1 MSNIYDEILNSSNI
15 QSILEYYGIQVH
27 KNKCTCPFHND
38 KNPSMSIHQNKGI
51 AKCFACGAGGNA
63 ISFIQK
69 YESEINHN
77 QISIKEAM
85 QKAIDI
91 QHLNI
96 VIPENKNVVLTE
108 EQKRKKLLTDILKD
122 AIKISEN
129 LLKVYYSPNKETLEY
144 LNKRN
149 ISKSVIENFHI
160 GYLPGPDEM
169 TKELLKKYKVEDL
182 MDVGLTIEINERYG
196 SYIDVFNDR
205 ITIPIFDEFGNP
217 VGFGG
222 RRIYESMR
230 PKYLNTKETEIFNK
244 SKLLFNYHKA
254 KFYAKNDEIIILE
267 GYMDVVSAK
276 EMKMDNV
283 VAIMGTSLTKEH
295 IDMIRKLNCE
305 ITLSLDNDEAGRK
318 AMIRVIPELLKENFK
333 VNVLDISKLGNYK
346 DFGDLQLAK
355 FSKEQIYQTKI
366 SAFTFLM
373 QYKYIKN
380 QDLTVETIHKVY
392 NEMWKDKL
400 IKDTKDVLNFKE
412 FITNN
417 TKYTSDEIDRII
429 KPIEVKV
436 NNRVDRYKD
445 VFFYHYI
452 LNLIKNYAVKH
463 QDTILLKYIESGKL
477 DSTVLMDSINNEQF
491 LDDNGLSI
499 NIGSYIRDFLFN
511 TEDYIKFKNDKSFL
525 LENLLNNVKAFDS
538 KGNVVNVSLTMEQ
551 KEIILKQYNES
562 FDDSIKYQIENNPD
576 EFEELF
582 IANNSI
588 QFERLFPKTYKDA
601 FKEQALSRFR
611 NYGVMEAVRYALA
624 YSEDM
629 KSALSRQFVNNDK
642 YKTLLVFNNSQNI
655 LGLSPENIKS
665 PNRTKEKTIEQ
676 INEENIEKSE
686 EKVENPMSIFIRLP
700 GTQQE
705 TSKGMYLPVD
715 TENAVYIPRQ
725 LYQKMDN
732 EQVKL
737 IGSKGNQANMSEYNI
752 NPVEKTKKFLSR
764 LTLEEFYHKYFNLYE
779 IREEKEVMA

>member
-1 MSNIYDEILNSSNI
+1 MSNVYDEILNSSNI
-15 QSILEYYGIQVH
+15 QSILEYYGLQIH

-77 QISIKEAM
+77 QISIKQAM

-91 QHLNI
+91 QGLNI
-96 VIPENKNVVLTE
+96 IIPNTKDTTLTE
-108 EQKRKKLLTDILKD
+108 EQKKTQRLTNILKD
-122 AIKISEN
+122 AISLSEN
-129 LLKVYYSPNKETLEY
+129 NLKINNVDSVKSLEY
-144 LNKRN
+144 LKSRN
-149 ISKSVIENFHI
+149 LSMEIINYFHI
-160 GYLPGPDEM
+160 GFNPSHNTLAN
-169 TKELLKKYKVEDL
+169 ELLKKYSLEDL
-182 MDVGLTIEINERYG
+182 KEVGIIKDYNNN
-196 SYIDVFNDR
+196 YIDVFANR
-205 ITIPIFDEFGNP
+205 ITVPIFDQNGNP

-222 RRIYESMR
+222 RTISDNIK
-230 PKYLNTKETEIFNK
+230 PKYLNTSATPLFNK
-244 SKLLFNYHKA
+244 SNILFNFHRA
-254 KFYAKNDEIIILE
+254 KFYARNDEIIVVE
-267 GYMDVVSAK
+267 GYMDAISAK

-283 VAIMGTSLTKEH
+283 VASMGTALTKEH
-295 IDMIRKLNCE
+295 IDMFKKLKCE
-305 ITLSLDNDEAGRK
+305 VTLALDNDEAGK
-318 AMIRVIPELLKENFK
+318 NAMIRIIPELLKENIQ
-333 VNVLDISKLGNYK
+333 VNVLDISKLGEYK
-346 DFGDLQLAK
+346 DFGDLQIAK
-355 FSKEQIYQTKI
+355 FSREQIYQTKI

-373 QYKYIKN
+373 QHKYIKN
-380 QDLTVETIHKVY
+380 QELTVETIHKIY
-392 NEMWKDKL
+392 NKMWKDKL

-417 TKYTSDEIDRII
+417 TKYTSDEIDKVI

-463 QDTILLKYIESGKL
+463 QDTILIKYIESGKL

-491 LDDNGLSI
+491 LEDTGLSI

-582 IANNSI
+582 IANNSM
-588 QFERLFPKTYKDA
+588 QFEKLFPKTYKDA

-624 YSEDM
+624 YNEDM

-655 LGLSPENIKS
+655 LGLSPENIKNS
-665 PNRTKEKTIEQ
+665 NRTKEKIIEQ
-676 INEENIEKSE
+676 INEKNIEKSE

>member
-1 MSNIYDEILNSSNI
+1 MSNVYDEILNSSNI
-15 QSILEYYGIQVH
+15 QSILEYYGLQIH

-77 QISIKEAM
+77 QISIKQAM

-91 QHLNI
+91 QGLNI
-96 VIPENKNVVLTE
+96 IIPNTKDTTLTE
-108 EQKRKKLLTDILKD
+108 EQKKTQRLTNILKD
-122 AIKISEN
+122 AISLSEN
-129 LLKVYYSPNKETLEY
+129 NLKINNVDSVKSLEY
-144 LNKRN
+144 LKSRN
-149 ISKSVIENFHI
+149 LSMEIINYFHI
-160 GYLPGPDEM
+160 GFNPSHNTLAN
-169 TKELLKKYKVEDL
+169 ELLKKYSLEDL
-182 MDVGLTIEINERYG
+182 KEVGIIKDYNNN
-196 SYIDVFNDR
+196 YIDVFANR
-205 ITIPIFDEFGNP
+205 ITVPIFDQNGNP

-222 RRIYESMR
+222 RTISDNIK
-230 PKYLNTKETEIFNK
+230 PKYLNTSATPLFNK
-244 SKLLFNYHKA
+244 SNILFNFHRA
-254 KFYAKNDEIIILE
+254 KFYARNDEIIVVE
-267 GYMDVVSAK
+267 GYMDAISAK

-283 VAIMGTSLTKEH
+283 VASMGTALTKEH
-295 IDMIRKLNCE
+295 IDMFKKLKCE
-305 ITLSLDNDEAGRK
+305 VTLALDNDEAGK
-318 AMIRVIPELLKENFK
+318 NAMIRIIPELLKENIQ
-333 VNVLDISKLGNYK
+333 VNVLDISKLGEYK
-346 DFGDLQLAK
+346 DFGDLQIAK
-355 FSKEQIYQTKI
+355 FSREQIYQTKI

-373 QYKYIKN
+373 QHKYIKN
-380 QDLTVETIHKVY
+380 QELTVETIHKIY
-392 NEMWKDKL
+392 NKMWKDKL

-417 TKYTSDEIDRII
+417 TKYTSDEIDKVI

-491 LDDNGLSI
+491 LEDTGLSI

-582 IANNSI
+582 IANNSM
-588 QFERLFPKTYKDA
+588 QFEKLFPKTYKDA

-624 YSEDM
+624 YNEDM

-665 PNRTKEKTIEQ
+665 SNRTKEKIIEQ
-676 INEENIEKSE
+676 INEKNIEKSE

>member
-1 MSNIYDEILNSSNI
+1 MSVYDEILNSSNI
-15 QSILEYYGIQVH
+15 QSVLEYYGIQIH

-91 QHLNI
+91 QGLNI
-96 VIPENKNVVLTE
+96 IIPNTKEQPLTE
-108 EQKRKKLLTDILKD
+108 EQKKIQRLTNILKD
-122 AIKISEN
+122 AISLSEN
-129 LLKVYYSPNKETLEY
+129 NLKVNNVDSIKSLEY
-144 LNKRN
+144 LKSRN
-149 ISKSVIENFHI
+149 LSMEIINYFHI
-160 GYLPGPDEM
+160 GFNPSHNTLAN
-169 TKELLKKYKVEDL
+169 ELLKKYSLEDL
-182 MDVGLTIEINERYG
+182 KEVGIIKDYNNNYTDIFAN
-196 SYIDVFNDR
+196 R
-205 ITIPIFDEFGNP
+205 ITVPIFDQNGNP

-222 RRIYESMR
+222 RTINDNIK
-230 PKYLNTKETEIFNK
+230 PKYLNTSATPLFNK
-244 SKLLFNYHKA
+244 SNILFNFHRA
-254 KFYAKNDEIIILE
+254 KFYAKNDEIIVVE
-267 GYMDVVSAK
+267 GYMDAISAK

-283 VAIMGTSLTKEH
+283 VASMGTALTKEH
-295 IDMIRKLNCE
+295 IDMFKKLKCE
-305 ITLSLDNDEAGRK
+305 VTLALDNDEAGK
-318 AMIRVIPELLKENFK
+318 TAMIRTIPELLKENIQ
-333 VNVLDISKLGNYK
+333 VNVLDISKLGEYK
-346 DFGDLQLAK
+346 DFGDLQIAK
-355 FSKEQIYQTKI
+355 FSREQIYHTKI

-380 QDLTVETIHKVY
+380 QELTVETIHKIY
-392 NEMWKDKL
+392 NKMWKDKL

-412 FITNN
+412 FITNT
-417 TKYTSDEIDRII
+417 TKYTSDEIDKII

-452 LNLIKNYAVKH
+452 LNLMKNYAVKH

-477 DSTVLMDSINNEQF
+477 NSDFLIDSINNEQF
-491 LDDNGLSI
+491 LEDTGLSI
-499 NIGSYIRDFLFN
+499 NIGSYIRDFLFK

-538 KGNVVNVSLTMEQ
+538 KGNIVNVSLTMEQ

-562 FDDSIKYQIENNPD
+562 FDDSIKSQIENNPD

-582 IANNSI
+582 IANNAM
-588 QFERLFPKTYKDA
+588 QFEKLFPKTYKDA
-601 FKEQALSRFR
+601 FKEQAVSRFR

-624 YSEDM
+624 YNEDM
-629 KSALSRQFVNNDK
+629 KSVLSRQFVNNDK
-642 YKTLLVFNNSQNI
+642 YKTLLVFNNTQNI

-665 PNRTKEKTIEQ
+665 SSQTKEKMIEQ
-676 INEENIEKSE
+676 VNDKNIEKSK

-700 GTQQE
+700 GNQQE

-715 TENAVYIPRQ
+715 NENAVYIPKQ

-737 IGSKGNQANMSEYNI
+737 IDFRGSQANMSEYNI
-752 NPVEKTKKFLSR
+752 NPLEKTKKFLSR
-764 LTLEEFYHKYFNLYE
+764 LSLEEFYHKYFNLYE

>member
-1 MSNIYDEILNSSNI
+1 MSVYDEILNSSNI
-15 QSILEYYGIQVH
+15 QSVLEYYGIQIH

-38 KNPSMSIHQNKGI
+38 KNPSMSIHQGRGI

-91 QHLNI
+91 QGLNI
-96 VIPENKNVVLTE
+96 IIPNTKEQPLTE
-108 EQKRKKLLTDILKD
+108 EQKKIQRLTNILKD
-122 AIKISEN
+122 AISLSEN
-129 LLKVYYSPNKETLEY
+129 NLKVNNVDSIKSLEY
-144 LNKRN
+144 LKSRN
-149 ISKSVIENFHI
+149 LSMEIINYFHI
-160 GYLPGPDEM
+160 GFNPSHNTLAN
-169 TKELLKKYKVEDL
+169 ELLKKYSLEDL
-182 MDVGLTIEINERYG
+182 KEVGIIKDYNNNYTDIFAN
-196 SYIDVFNDR
+196 R
-205 ITIPIFDEFGNP
+205 ITVPIFDQNGNP

-222 RRIYESMR
+222 RTINDNIK
-230 PKYLNTKETEIFNK
+230 PKYLNTSATPLFNK
-244 SKLLFNYHKA
+244 SNILFNFHRA
-254 KFYAKNDEIIILE
+254 KFYAKNDEIIVVE
-267 GYMDVVSAK
+267 GYMDAISAK

-283 VAIMGTSLTKEH
+283 VASMGTALTKEH
-295 IDMIRKLNCE
+295 IDMFKKLKCE
-305 ITLSLDNDEAGRK
+305 VTLALDNDEAGK
-318 AMIRVIPELLKENFK
+318 TAMIRTIPELLKENIQ
-333 VNVLDISKLGNYK
+333 VNVLDISKLGEYK
-346 DFGDLQLAK
+346 DFGDLQIAK
-355 FSKEQIYQTKI
+355 FSREQIYHTKI

-380 QDLTVETIHKVY
+380 QELTVETIHKIY
-392 NEMWKDKL
+392 NKMWKDKL

-412 FITNN
+412 FITNT
-417 TKYTSDEIDRII
+417 TKYTSDEIDKII

-452 LNLIKNYAVKH
+452 LNLMKNYAVKH

-477 DSTVLMDSINNEQF
+477 NSDFLIDSINNEQF
-491 LDDNGLSI
+491 LEDTGLSI
-499 NIGSYIRDFLFN
+499 NIGSYIRDFLFK

-538 KGNVVNVSLTMEQ
+538 KGNIVNVSLTMEQ

-562 FDDSIKYQIENNPD
+562 FDDSIKSQIENNPD

-582 IANNSI
+582 IANNAM
-588 QFERLFPKTYKDA
+588 QFEKLFPKTYKDA
-601 FKEQALSRFR
+601 FKEQAVSRFR

-624 YSEDM
+624 YNEDM
-629 KSALSRQFVNNDK
+629 KSVLSRQFVNNDK
-642 YKTLLVFNNSQNI
+642 YKTLLVFNNTQNI

-665 PNRTKEKTIEQ
+665 SSQTKEKMIEQ
-676 INEENIEKSE
+676 VNDKNIEKSK

-700 GTQQE
+700 GNQQE

-715 TENAVYIPRQ
+715 NENAVYIPKQ

-737 IGSKGNQANMSEYNI
+737 IDFRGSQANMSEYNI
-752 NPVEKTKKFLSR
+752 NPLEKTKKFLSR
-764 LTLEEFYHKYFNLYE
+764 LSLEEFYHKYFNLYE

>member
-1 MSNIYDEILNSSNI
+1 MSVYDEILNSSNI
-15 QSILEYYGIQVH
+15 QSVLEYYGIQIH

-91 QHLNI
+91 QGLNI
-96 VIPENKNVVLTE
+96 IIPNTKEQPLTE
-108 EQKRKKLLTDILKD
+108 EQKKIQRLTNILKD
-122 AIKISEN
+122 AISLSEN
-129 LLKVYYSPNKETLEY
+129 NLKVNNVDSIKSLEY
-144 LNKRN
+144 LKSRN
-149 ISKSVIENFHI
+149 LSMEIINYFHI
-160 GYLPGPDEM
+160 GFNPSHNTLAN
-169 TKELLKKYKVEDL
+169 ELLKKYSLEDL
-182 MDVGLTIEINERYG
+182 KEVGIIKDYNNNYTDIFAN
-196 SYIDVFNDR
+196 R
-205 ITIPIFDEFGNP
+205 ITVPIFDQNGNP

-222 RRIYESMR
+222 RTINDNIK
-230 PKYLNTKETEIFNK
+230 PKYLNTSATPLFNK
-244 SKLLFNYHKA
+244 SNILFNFHRA
-254 KFYAKNDEIIILE
+254 KFYAKNDEIIVVE
-267 GYMDVVSAK
+267 GYMDAISAK

-283 VAIMGTSLTKEH
+283 VASMGTALTKEH
-295 IDMIRKLNCE
+295 IDMFKKLKCE
-305 ITLSLDNDEAGRK
+305 VTLALDNDEAGK
-318 AMIRVIPELLKENFK
+318 TAMIRTIPELLKENIQ
-333 VNVLDISKLGNYK
+333 VNVLDISKLGEYK
-346 DFGDLQLAK
+346 DFGDLQMAK
-355 FSKEQIYQTKI
+355 FSREQIYHTKI

-380 QDLTVETIHKVY
+380 QELTVETIHKIY
-392 NEMWKDKL
+392 NKMWKDKL

-412 FITNN
+412 FITNT
-417 TKYTSDEIDRII
+417 TKYTSDEIDKII

-452 LNLIKNYAVKH
+452 LNLMKNYAVKH

-477 DSTVLMDSINNEQF
+477 NSDFLIDSINNEQF
-491 LDDNGLSI
+491 LEDTGLSI
-499 NIGSYIRDFLFN
+499 NIGSYIRDFLFK

-538 KGNVVNVSLTMEQ
+538 KGNIVNVSLTMEQ

-562 FDDSIKYQIENNPD
+562 FDDSIKSQIENNPD

-582 IANNSI
+582 IANNAM
-588 QFERLFPKTYKDA
+588 QFEKLFPKTYKDA

-624 YSEDM
+624 YNEDM
-629 KSALSRQFVNNDK
+629 KSVLSRQFVNNDK

-665 PNRTKEKTIEQ
+665 SNKTKEQTIEQ
-676 INEENIEKSE
+676 INEKNIEKSE

-700 GTQQE
+700 GNQQE

-715 TENAVYIPRQ
+715 TENAVYIPKQ

-732 EQVKL
+732 EQVRL
-737 IGSKGNQANMSEYNI
+737 ISSRGNQANMSEYNI
-752 NPVEKTKKFLSR
+752 NPLEKTKKFLSR
-764 LTLEEFYHKYFNLYE
+764 LTLEEFYHKYLNLYE

>member
-1 MSNIYDEILNSSNI
+1 MSVYDEILNSSNI
-15 QSILEYYGIQVH
+15 QSVLEYYGIQIH

-91 QHLNI
+91 QGLNI
-96 VIPENKNVVLTE
+96 IIPNTKEQPLTE
-108 EQKRKKLLTDILKD
+108 EQKKIQRLTNILKD
-122 AIKISEN
+122 AISLSEN
-129 LLKVYYSPNKETLEY
+129 NLKVNNVDSIKSLEY
-144 LNKRN
+144 LKSRN
-149 ISKSVIENFHI
+149 LSMEIINYFHI
-160 GYLPGPDEM
+160 GFNPSHNTLAN
-169 TKELLKKYKVEDL
+169 ELLKKYSLEDL
-182 MDVGLTIEINERYG
+182 KEVGIIKDYNNNYTDIFAN
-196 SYIDVFNDR
+196 R
-205 ITIPIFDEFGNP
+205 ITVPIFDQNGNP

-222 RRIYESMR
+222 RTLSDNIK
-230 PKYLNTKETEIFNK
+230 PKYLNTSATPLFNK
-244 SKLLFNYHKA
+244 SNILFNFHRA
-254 KFYAKNDEIIILE
+254 KFYAKNDEIIVVE
-267 GYMDVVSAK
+267 GYMDAISAK

-283 VAIMGTSLTKEH
+283 VASMGTALTKEH
-295 IDMIRKLNCE
+295 IDMFKKLKCE
-305 ITLSLDNDEAGRK
+305 VTLALDNDEAGK
-318 AMIRVIPELLKENFK
+318 AAMIRTIPELLKENIQ
-333 VNVLDISKLGNYK
+333 VNVLDISKLGEYK
-346 DFGDLQLAK
+346 DFGDLQIAK
-355 FSKEQIYQTKI
+355 FSREQIYQTKI

-373 QYKYIKN
+373 QHKYIKN
-380 QDLTVETIHKVY
+380 QELTVETIHNIY
-392 NEMWKDKL
+392 NKMWKDKL

-417 TKYTSDEIDRII
+417 TQYTRDEIDKII

-452 LNLIKNYAVKH
+452 LNLIKNYAAKH

-477 DSTVLMDSINNEQF
+477 DSSFLIDSINNEQF
-491 LDDNGLSI
+491 LEDKGLSI
-499 NIGSYIRDFLFN
+499 NIGSYIRDFLFK

-538 KGNVVNVSLTMEQ
+538 KGNIVNVSLTMEQ

-562 FDDSIKYQIENNPD
+562 FDDSIKNQIENNPD

-582 IANNSI
+582 IANNSM
-588 QFERLFPKTYKDA
+588 QFEKLFPKTYKDA

-624 YSEDM
+624 YNEDM
-629 KSALSRQFVNNDK
+629 KSVLSRQFVNNDK

-655 LGLSPENIKS
+655 LGLSPENIKTS
-665 PNRTKEKTIEQ
+665 SKTKEKEIEQ
-676 INEENIEKSE
+676 INDKDIEKSE

-700 GTQQE
+700 GNQQE

-715 TENAVYIPRQ
+715 TENAVYIPKQ
-725 LYQKMDN
+725 LYQKMNN
-732 EQVKL
+732 EQVRL
-737 IGSKGNQANMSEYNI
+737 ISSRGNQANMSEYNI
-752 NPVEKTKKFLSR
+752 NPLEKTKKFLSR
-764 LTLEEFYHKYFNLYE
+764 LTLEEFYHKYLNLYE

>member
-1 MSNIYDEILNSSNI
+1 MSTVYDDILNSSNI
-15 QSILEYYGIQVH
+15 QSVLEYYGIQIH

-91 QHLNI
+91 QGLNI
-96 VIPENKNVVLTE
+96 IIPNTKEPPLTE
-108 EQKRKKLLTDILKD
+108 EQKKIQRLTNILKD
-122 AIKISEN
+122 AISLSEN
-129 LLKVYYSPNKETLEY
+129 NLKVNNVDSIKSLEY
-144 LNKRN
+144 LKSRN
-149 ISKSVIENFHI
+149 LSMEIINYFHI
-160 GYLPGPDEM
+160 GFNPSHNTLAN
-169 TKELLKKYKVEDL
+169 ELLKKYSLEDL
-182 MDVGLTIEINERYG
+182 KEVGIIKDYNNNYT
-196 SYIDVFNDR
+196 DVFANR
-205 ITIPIFDEFGNP
+205 ITVPIFDQNGNP

-222 RRIYESMR
+222 RTISDNIK
-230 PKYLNTKETEIFNK
+230 PKYLNTSATPLFNK
-244 SKLLFNYHKA
+244 SNILFNFHRA
-254 KFYAKNDEIIILE
+254 KFYAKNDEIIVVE
-267 GYMDVVSAK
+267 GYMDAISAK

-283 VAIMGTSLTKEH
+283 VASMGTALTKEH
-295 IDMIRKLNCE
+295 IDMFKKLKCE
-305 ITLSLDNDEAGRK
+305 VTLALDNDEAGK
-318 AMIRVIPELLKENFK
+318 TAMMRTIPELLRENIQ
-333 VNVLDISKLGNYK
+333 VNVLDISKLGEYK
-346 DFGDLQLAK
+346 DFGDLQIAK
-355 FSKEQIYQTKI
+355 FSREQIYQTKI

-373 QYKYIKN
+373 QHKYIKN
-380 QDLTVETIHKVY
+380 QELTVETIHKIY
-392 NEMWKDKL
+392 NKMWKDKL

-417 TKYTSDEIDRII
+417 TQYTRDEIDKII

-452 LNLIKNYAVKH
+452 LNLIKNYATKH

-477 DSTVLMDSINNEQF
+477 NSDFLIDSINNEQF
-491 LDDNGLSI
+491 LEDTGLSI
-499 NIGSYIRDFLFN
+499 NIGSYIRDFLFK

-525 LENLLNNVKAFDS
+525 LENLLNNVKSFDS
-538 KGNVVNVSLTMEQ
+538 KGNIVNISLTMEQ
-551 KEIILKQYNES
+551 KEIILKQYSES
-562 FDDSIKYQIENNPD
+562 FDDSIKKQIENNPD

-582 IANNSI
+582 IANNSM
-588 QFERLFPKTYKDA
+588 QFEKLFPKTYKDA

-624 YSEDM
+624 YNEDM
-629 KSALSRQFVNNDK
+629 KSVLSRQFVNNDK

-665 PNRTKEKTIEQ
+665 SNKTKEKIIEQ
-676 INEENIEKSE
+676 INEKNIEKSE
-686 EKVENPMSIFIRLP
+686 EKAENPMSIFIRLP

-715 TENAVYIPRQ
+715 TENAVYIPKQ

-737 IGSKGNQANMSEYNI
+737 IGSRGNQANMSEYNI
-752 NPVEKTKKFLSR
+752 NPLEKTKKFLSR

>member
-1 MSNIYDEILNSSNI
+1 MSVYDEILNSSNI
-15 QSILEYYGIQVH
+15 QSVLEYYGIQIH

-91 QHLNI
+91 QGLNI
-96 VIPENKNVVLTE
+96 IIPNTKEQPLTE
-108 EQKRKKLLTDILKD
+108 EQKKIQRLTNILKD
-122 AIKISEN
+122 AISLSEN
-129 LLKVYYSPNKETLEY
+129 NLKVNNVDSIKSLEY
-144 LNKRN
+144 LKSRN
-149 ISKSVIENFHI
+149 LSMEIINYFHI
-160 GYLPGPDEM
+160 GFNPSHNTLAN
-169 TKELLKKYKVEDL
+169 ELLKKYSLEDL
-182 MDVGLTIEINERYG
+182 KEVGIIKDYNNNYTDIFAN
-196 SYIDVFNDR
+196 R
-205 ITIPIFDEFGNP
+205 ITVPIFDQNGNP

-222 RRIYESMR
+222 RTINDNIK
-230 PKYLNTKETEIFNK
+230 PKYLNTSATPLFNK
-244 SKLLFNYHKA
+244 SNILFNFHRA
-254 KFYAKNDEIIILE
+254 KFYAKNDEIIVVE
-267 GYMDVVSAK
+267 GYMDAISAK

-283 VAIMGTSLTKEH
+283 VASMGTALTKEH
-295 IDMIRKLNCE
+295 IDMFKKLKCE
-305 ITLSLDNDEAGRK
+305 VTLALDNDEAGK
-318 AMIRVIPELLKENFK
+318 TAMIRTIPELLKENIQ
-333 VNVLDISKLGNYK
+333 VNVLDISKLGEYK
-346 DFGDLQLAK
+346 DFGDLQMAK
-355 FSKEQIYQTKI
+355 FSREQIYHTKI

-380 QDLTVETIHKVY
+380 QELTVETIHKIY
-392 NEMWKDKL
+392 NKMWKDKL

-412 FITNN
+412 FITNT
-417 TKYTSDEIDRII
+417 TKYTSDEIDKII

-452 LNLIKNYAVKH
+452 LNLMKNYAVKH

-477 DSTVLMDSINNEQF
+477 NSDFLIDSINNEQF
-491 LDDNGLSI
+491 LEDTGLSI
-499 NIGSYIRDFLFN
+499 NIGSYIRDFLFK

-538 KGNVVNVSLTMEQ
+538 KGNIVNVSLTMEQ

-562 FDDSIKYQIENNPD
+562 FDDSIKSQIENNPD

-582 IANNSI
+582 IANNAM
-588 QFERLFPKTYKDA
+588 QFEKLFPKTYKDA
-601 FKEQALSRFR
+601 FKEQAVSRFR

-624 YSEDM
+624 YNEDM
-629 KSALSRQFVNNDK
+629 KSVLSRQFVNNDK
-642 YKTLLVFNNSQNI
+642 YKTLLVFNNTQNI

-665 PNRTKEKTIEQ
+665 SSQTKEKMIEQ
-676 INEENIEKSE
+676 VNDKNIEKSK

-700 GTQQE
+700 GNQQE

-715 TENAVYIPRQ
+715 NENAVYIPKQ

-737 IGSKGNQANMSEYNI
+737 IDFRGSQANMSEYNI
-752 NPVEKTKKFLSR
+752 NPLEKTKKFLSR
-764 LTLEEFYHKYFNLYE
+764 LSLEEFYHKYFNLYE

>member
-1 MSNIYDEILNSSNI
+1 MSNVYDEILNSSNI
-15 QSILEYYGIQVH
+15 QSILEYYGLQIH

-51 AKCFACGAGGNA
+51 SKCFACGAGGNA

-77 QISIKEAM
+77 QISIKQAM

-91 QHLNI
+91 QGLNI
-96 VIPENKNVVLTE
+96 IIPNTKDTTLTE
-108 EQKRKKLLTDILKD
+108 EQKKTQRLTNILKD
-122 AIKISEN
+122 AISLSEN
-129 LLKVYYSPNKETLEY
+129 NLKINNVDSVKSLEY
-144 LNKRN
+144 LKSRN
-149 ISKSVIENFHI
+149 LSMEIINYFHI
-160 GYLPGPDEM
+160 GFNPSHNTLAN
-169 TKELLKKYKVEDL
+169 ELLKKYSLEDL
-182 MDVGLTIEINERYG
+182 KEVGIIKDYNNN
-196 SYIDVFNDR
+196 YIDVFANR
-205 ITIPIFDEFGNP
+205 ITVPIFDQNGNP

-222 RRIYESMR
+222 RTISDNIK
-230 PKYLNTKETEIFNK
+230 PKYLNTSATPLFNK
-244 SKLLFNYHKA
+244 SNILFNFHRA
-254 KFYAKNDEIIILE
+254 KFYARNDEIIVVE
-267 GYMDVVSAK
+267 GYMDAISAK

-283 VAIMGTSLTKEH
+283 VASMGTALTKEH
-295 IDMIRKLNCE
+295 IDMFKKLKCE
-305 ITLSLDNDEAGRK
+305 VTLALDNDEAGK
-318 AMIRVIPELLKENFK
+318 NAMIRIIPELLKENIQ
-333 VNVLDISKLGNYK
+333 VNVLDISKLGEYK
-346 DFGDLQLAK
+346 DFGDLQIAK
-355 FSKEQIYQTKI
+355 FSREQIYQTKI

-373 QYKYIKN
+373 QHKYIKN
-380 QDLTVETIHKVY
+380 QELTVETIHKIY
-392 NEMWKDKL
+392 NKMWKDKL

-417 TKYTSDEIDRII
+417 TKYTSDEIDKVI

-463 QDTILLKYIESGKL
+463 QDTILIKYIESGKL

-491 LDDNGLSI
+491 LEDTGLSI

-582 IANNSI
+582 IANNSM
-588 QFERLFPKTYKDA
+588 QFEKLFPKTYKDA

-624 YSEDM
+624 YNEDM

-655 LGLSPENIKS
+655 LGLSPENIKNS
-665 PNRTKEKTIEQ
+665 NRTKEKIIEQ
-676 INEENIEKSE
+676 INEKNIEKSE

>member
-1 MSNIYDEILNSSNI
+1 MSVYDEILNSSNI
-15 QSILEYYGIQVH
+15 QSVLEYYGIQIH

-91 QHLNI
+91 QGLNI
-96 VIPENKNVVLTE
+96 IIPNTKEQPLTE
-108 EQKRKKLLTDILKD
+108 EQKKIQRLTNILKD
-122 AIKISEN
+122 AISLSEN
-129 LLKVYYSPNKETLEY
+129 NLKVNNVDSIKSLEY
-144 LNKRN
+144 LKSRN
-149 ISKSVIENFHI
+149 LSMEIINYFHI
-160 GYLPGPDEM
+160 GFNPSHNTLAN
-169 TKELLKKYKVEDL
+169 ELLKKYSLEDL
-182 MDVGLTIEINERYG
+182 KEVGIIKDYNNNYTDIFAN
-196 SYIDVFNDR
+196 R
-205 ITIPIFDEFGNP
+205 ITVPIFDQNGNP

-222 RRIYESMR
+222 RTINDNIK
-230 PKYLNTKETEIFNK
+230 PKYLNTSATPLFNK
-244 SKLLFNYHKA
+244 SNILFNFHRA
-254 KFYAKNDEIIILE
+254 KFYAKNDEIIVVE
-267 GYMDVVSAK
+267 GYMDAISAK

-283 VAIMGTSLTKEH
+283 VASMGTALTKEH
-295 IDMIRKLNCE
+295 IDMFKKLKCE
-305 ITLSLDNDEAGRK
+305 VTLALDNDEAGK
-318 AMIRVIPELLKENFK
+318 TAMIRTIPELLKENIQ
-333 VNVLDISKLGNYK
+333 VNVLDISKLGEYK
-346 DFGDLQLAK
+346 DFGDLQIAK
-355 FSKEQIYQTKI
+355 FSREQIYHTKI

-380 QDLTVETIHKVY
+380 QELTVETIHKIY
-392 NEMWKDKL
+392 NKMWKDKL

-412 FITNN
+412 FITNT
-417 TKYTSDEIDRII
+417 TKYTSDEIDKII

-452 LNLIKNYAVKH
+452 LNLMKNYAVKH

-477 DSTVLMDSINNEQF
+477 NSDFLIDSINNEQF
-491 LDDNGLSI
+491 LEDTGLSI
-499 NIGSYIRDFLFN
+499 NIGSYIRDFLFK

-538 KGNVVNVSLTMEQ
+538 KGNIVNVSLTMEQ

-562 FDDSIKYQIENNPD
+562 FDDSIKSQIENNPD

-582 IANNSI
+582 IANNAM
-588 QFERLFPKTYKDA
+588 QFEKLFPKTYKDA
-601 FKEQALSRFR
+601 FKEQAVSRFR

-624 YSEDM
+624 YNEDM
-629 KSALSRQFVNNDK
+629 KSVLSRQFVNNDK
-642 YKTLLVFNNSQNI
+642 YKTLLVFNNTQNI

-665 PNRTKEKTIEQ
+665 SSQTKEKMIEQ
-676 INEENIEKSE
+676 VNDKNIEKSK

-700 GTQQE
+700 GNQQE

-715 TENAVYIPRQ
+715 NENAVYIPKQ

-737 IGSKGNQANMSEYNI
+737 IDFRGSQANMSEYNI
-752 NPVEKTKKFLSR
+752 NPLEKTKKFLSR
-764 LTLEEFYHKYFNLYE
+764 LTLEEFYHKYLNLYE

>member
-77 QISIKEAM
+77 QISIKQAM

-91 QHLNI
+91 QGLNI
-96 VIPENKNVVLTE
+96 IIPNTKDTTLTE
-108 EQKRKKLLTDILKD
+108 EQKKTQRLTNILKD
-122 AIKISEN
+122 AISLSEN
-129 LLKVYYSPNKETLEY
+129 NLKINNVDSVKSLEY
-144 LNKRN
+144 LKSRN
-149 ISKSVIENFHI
+149 LSMEIINYFHI
-160 GYLPGPDEM
+160 GFNPSHNTLAN
-169 TKELLKKYKVEDL
+169 ELLKKYSLEDL
-182 MDVGLTIEINERYG
+182 KEVGIIKDYNNN
-196 SYIDVFNDR
+196 YIDVFANR
-205 ITIPIFDEFGNP
+205 ITVPIFDQNGNP

-222 RRIYESMR
+222 RTISDNIK
-230 PKYLNTKETEIFNK
+230 PKYLNTSATPLFNK
-244 SKLLFNYHKA
+244 SNILFNFHRA
-254 KFYAKNDEIIILE
+254 KFYARNDEIIVVE
-267 GYMDVVSAK
+267 GYMDAISAK

-283 VAIMGTSLTKEH
+283 VASMGTALTKEH
-295 IDMIRKLNCE
+295 IDMFKKLKCE
-305 ITLSLDNDEAGRK
+305 VTLALDNDEAGK
-318 AMIRVIPELLKENFK
+318 NAMIRIIPELLKENIQ
-333 VNVLDISKLGNYK
+333 VNVLDISKLGEYK
-346 DFGDLQLAK
+346 DFGDLQIAK
-355 FSKEQIYQTKI
+355 FSREQIYQTKI

-373 QYKYIKN
+373 QHKYIKN
-380 QDLTVETIHKVY
+380 QELTVETIHKIY
-392 NEMWKDKL
+392 NKMWKDKL

-417 TKYTSDEIDRII
+417 TKYTSDEIDKVI

-491 LDDNGLSI
+491 LEDTGLSI

-582 IANNSI
+582 IANNSM
-588 QFERLFPKTYKDA
+588 QFEKLFPKSYKDA

-624 YSEDM
+624 YNEDM

-655 LGLSPENIKS
+655 LGLSPENIKN
-665 PNRTKEKTIEQ
+665 PKRTKEKIIEQ
-676 INEENIEKSE
+676 INEKNIEKSE
-686 EKVENPMSIFIRLP
+686 EKVENLMSIFIRLP

>member
-1 MSNIYDEILNSSNI
+1 MSVYDEILNSSNI
-15 QSILEYYGIQVH
+15 QSVLEYYGIQIH

-91 QHLNI
+91 QGLNI
-96 VIPENKNVVLTE
+96 IIPNTKEQPLTE
-108 EQKRKKLLTDILKD
+108 EQKKIQRLTNILKD
-122 AIKISEN
+122 AISLSEN
-129 LLKVYYSPNKETLEY
+129 NLKVNNVDSIKSLEY
-144 LNKRN
+144 LKSRN
-149 ISKSVIENFHI
+149 LSMEIINYFHI
-160 GYLPGPDEM
+160 GFNPSHNTLAN
-169 TKELLKKYKVEDL
+169 ELLKKYSLEDL
-182 MDVGLTIEINERYG
+182 KEVGIIKDYNNNYTDIFAN
-196 SYIDVFNDR
+196 R
-205 ITIPIFDEFGNP
+205 ITVPIFDQNGNP

-222 RRIYESMR
+222 RTINDNIK
-230 PKYLNTKETEIFNK
+230 PKYLNTSATPLFNK
-244 SKLLFNYHKA
+244 SNILFNFHRA
-254 KFYAKNDEIIILE
+254 KFYAKNDEIIVVE
-267 GYMDVVSAK
+267 GYMDAISAK

-283 VAIMGTSLTKEH
+283 VASMGTALTKEH
-295 IDMIRKLNCE
+295 IDMFKKLKCE
-305 ITLSLDNDEAGRK
+305 VTLALDNDEAGK
-318 AMIRVIPELLKENFK
+318 AAMIRTIPELLKENIQ
-333 VNVLDISKLGNYK
+333 VNVLDISKLGEYK
-346 DFGDLQLAK
+346 DFGDLQIAK
-355 FSKEQIYQTKI
+355 FSREQIYHTKI

-380 QDLTVETIHKVY
+380 QELTVETIHKIY
-392 NEMWKDKL
+392 NKMWKDKL

-412 FITNN
+412 YIANT
-417 TKYTSDEIDRII
+417 TKYTSDEIDKII

-452 LNLIKNYAVKH
+452 LNLMKNYAVKH

-477 DSTVLMDSINNEQF
+477 NSDFLIDSINNEQF
-491 LDDNGLSI
+491 LEDTGLSI
-499 NIGSYIRDFLFN
+499 NIGSYIRDFLFK

-538 KGNVVNVSLTMEQ
+538 KGNIVNVSLTMEQ

-562 FDDSIKYQIENNPD
+562 FDDSIKSQIENNPD

-582 IANNSI
+582 IANNAM
-588 QFERLFPKTYKDA
+588 QFEKLFPKTYKDA
-601 FKEQALSRFR
+601 FKEQAVSRFR

-624 YSEDM
+624 YNEDM
-629 KSALSRQFVNNDK
+629 KSVLSRQFVNNDK
-642 YKTLLVFNNSQNI
+642 YKTLLVFNNTQNI

-665 PNRTKEKTIEQ
+665 SSQTKEKMIEQ
-676 INEENIEKSE
+676 VNDKNIEKSK

-700 GTQQE
+700 GNQQE

-715 TENAVYIPRQ
+715 NENAVYIPKQ

-737 IGSKGNQANMSEYNI
+737 IDFRGSQANMSEYNI
-752 NPVEKTKKFLSR
+752 NPLEKTKKFLSR
-764 LTLEEFYHKYFNLYE
+764 LSLEEFYHKYFNLYE